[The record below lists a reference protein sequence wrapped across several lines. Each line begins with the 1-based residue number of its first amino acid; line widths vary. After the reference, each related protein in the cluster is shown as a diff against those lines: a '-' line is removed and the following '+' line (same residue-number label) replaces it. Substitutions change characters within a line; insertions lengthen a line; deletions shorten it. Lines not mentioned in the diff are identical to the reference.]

1 MMNFLHQTPLLMM
14 RDLTKMNNYL
24 NIAKRVIRRI
34 NTPNNTFT
42 PKIIETKRNNN
53 LRPCKNKIAS

>member
-1 MMNFLHQTPLLMM
+1 M
-14 RDLTKMNNYL
+14 RDSTKMINYQK
-24 NIAKRVIRRI
+24 IAKRAIRRI
-34 NTPNNTFT
+34 NMPNNTYT